1 MVIDIHKTIISN
13 PVSRN
18 LLKPWGSFAKEGS
31 LRSKLFN
38 KYTDPGNPIEKQ
50 VDFHPLTGQIYKVHD
65 LPLSNND
72 RCSMLH
78 DIDYTVAQNIG
89 RNAKDIKNRKLEA
102 DDKWLDCFKVKTPYD
117 MLAYSAIKTKKTLG
131 LGNNFT
137 MKNLSQELNKPSIN
151 KFERQKI
158 IVNHINEIHSTDLVD
173 MTQYSKMNKGY
184 KYIFTNIDVF
194 SKIAYAFPL
203 KSKKIQ
209 DIKPCFEKIFKNNKP
224 KFIWSDK
231 ESAFLSKE
239 MQQFFKDNNVKI
251 YHTNSHLKAVVIER
265 FNRSLRE
272 LMMKEFVKNNNTV
285 WYNTLSKLI
294 KIYNNRYHNTIKM
307 KPNQVNK
314 SNEKYI
320 KENIY
325 TYNKISKNPKFK
337 INDLVRISLK
347 RRDVFDKPSSNIKWT
362 EELFKIYSINKSNVI
377 TYKIKDLNDNIIEG
391 NFYEREL
398 QKTKNNSEVYIIEKI
413 IRKNK
418 NKYLVKWRNYSND
431 FNSYV
436 DKNDIIKY
444 TCHFQIC
451 N

>member
-13 PVSRN
+13 PISRN
-18 LLKPWGSFAKEGS
+18 LLKPWGSFAKPNS
-31 LRSKLFN
+31 LREKLFN

-50 VDFHPLTGQIYKVHD
+50 VDFHPYTGQIYKVHD

-78 DIDYTVAQNIG
+78 DIDYTVAENVG
-89 RNAKDIKNRKLEA
+89 RNAKDIKNRKLQA
-102 DDKWLDCFKVKTPYD
+102 DDKWLDCFKLRSPYD
-117 MLAYSAIKTKKTLG
+117 MLAYSAIKTKRKLG

-137 MKNLSQELNKPSIN
+137 MENLSQELNKPTIN
-151 KFERQKI
+151 KFERQKV

-173 MTQYSKMNKGY
+173 MTQYSKMNRGY

-203 KSKKIQ
+203 KSKRIQ

-224 KFIWSDK
+224 KYIWSDK
-231 ESAFLSKE
+231 ESSFLSKE
-239 MQQFFKDNNVKI
+239 MQNFFKNNNVKI

-307 KPNQVNK
+307 KPIEVNK

-325 TYNKISKNPKFK
+325 TYNKTSKTPKFK
-337 INDLVRISLK
+337 VNDLVRISLK
-347 RRDVFDKPSSNIKWT
+347 RRDLFDKPSGNIKWS
-362 EELFKIYSINKSNVI
+362 EELFKIHSINKSNVI

-391 NFYEREL
+391 IFYEKEL
-398 QKTKNNSEVYIIEKI
+398 QKTKNDSEVYIIEKI

-418 NKYLVKWRNYSND
+418 NKYLVKWRNYSDD
-431 FNSYV
+431 FNSWI

-444 TCHFQIC
+444 T
-451 N
+451 

>member
-1 MVIDIHKTIISN
+1 MVIDIHKAIISN
-13 PVSRN
+13 PISRN
-18 LLKPWGSFAKEGS
+18 LLKPWASNAAPNS

-50 VDFHPLTGQIYKVHD
+50 VDFNPYTGQIYKVND
-65 LPLSNND
+65 PPLSNND

-89 RNAKDIKNRKLEA
+89 RNAKDVKNRKLQA
-102 DDKWLDCFKVKTPYD
+102 DDKWLDCFKVRTPYD
-117 MLAYSAIKTKKTLG
+117 MLAYSAIKSKRKLG

-137 MKNLSQELNKPSIN
+137 MEDLSQELNKPTIQ

-158 IVNHINEIHSTDLVD
+158 IVNYINEIHSTDLVD
-173 MTQYSKMNKGY
+173 MTQYSKMNRGY

-194 SKIAYAFPL
+194 SKYAYAYPL
-203 KSKKIQ
+203 KSKKIH

-224 KFIWSDK
+224 KYIWSDK
-231 ESAFLSKE
+231 EPAFLSKE
-239 MQQFFKDNNVKI
+239 MQQFFKDSNVKI
-251 YHTNSHLKAVVIER
+251 YHTNSYLKAVVIER

-285 WYNTLSKLI
+285 WYNILPKLI
-294 KIYNNRYHNTIKM
+294 KIYNNRYHSTIKM
-307 KPNQVNK
+307 KPIQVNK

-325 TYNKISKNPKFK
+325 SYDKTSKNPKFK

-347 RRDVFDKPSSNIKWT
+347 RRDIFDKPSSNIKWS
-362 EELFKIYSINKSNVI
+362 EELFKIHSIKKSNVI
-377 TYKIKDLNDNIIEG
+377 TYKIKDLNDEIIKG
-391 NFYEREL
+391 IFYEREL
-398 QKTKNNSEVYIIEKI
+398 QKTKNISGVYIIEKI
-413 IRKNK
+413 IRKK
-418 NKYLVKWRNYSND
+418 QNKYLVKWRNYSND
-431 FNSYV
+431 FNSWI

-444 TCHFQIC
+444 T
-451 N
+451 

>member
-1 MVIDIHKTIISN
+1 MVIDIHKAVISN

-18 LLKPWGSFAKEGS
+18 LLKPWGSFAKPNS
-31 LRSKLFN
+31 LRGKLFN

-50 VDFHPLTGQIYKVHD
+50 VDFHPYTGQIYKVHD
-65 LPLSNND
+65 PPLSNND

-89 RNAKDIKNRKLEA
+89 KNAKDVKNRKLEA
-102 DDKWLDCFKVKTPYD
+102 DDKWLKCFKVRTPYD
-117 MLAYSAIKTKKTLG
+117 ALAYSAIKTKKTLG
-131 LGNNFT
+131 LGNFT
-137 MKNLSQELNKPSIN
+137 MENLSQELNKPTIN

-173 MTQYSKMNKGY
+173 MSQYSKMNKGY

-209 DIKPCFEKIFKNNKP
+209 DIKSCFEKIFENNKP

-231 ESAFLSKE
+231 ESSFLSKE
-239 MQQFFKDNNVKI
+239 IQQFFKNNNVKI

-285 WYNTLSKLI
+285 WYNILPKLI
-294 KIYNNRYHNTIKM
+294 KIYNNRYHSTIKM

-325 TYNKISKNPKFK
+325 SYNKTSKIPKFK

-347 RRDVFDKPSSNIKWT
+347 RRPIFDKPSGNIKWS
-362 EELFKIYSINKSNVI
+362 EELFKIHSINKSNVI
-377 TYKIKDLNDNIIEG
+377 TYKIKDLNDEIIEG
-391 NFYEREL
+391 IFYEREL

-431 FNSYV
+431 FNSWI

-444 TCHFQIC
+444 T
-451 N
+451 